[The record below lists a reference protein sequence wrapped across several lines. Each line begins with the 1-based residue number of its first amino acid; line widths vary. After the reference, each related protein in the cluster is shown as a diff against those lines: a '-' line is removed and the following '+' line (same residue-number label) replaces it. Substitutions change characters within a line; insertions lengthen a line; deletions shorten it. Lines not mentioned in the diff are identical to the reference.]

1 MNRKTNTIVFS
12 LTASL
17 LLVPALPALDQR
29 AAMDQSPVEVIRA
42 RNRAVTQILDRSGDE
57 PNEQTREQ
65 LKDVIN
71 SVMDFRELS
80 RRALGKHWNGRTE
93 QEKAEFVDVFEQLI
107 RNSSVKKL
115 SIYRADSVTYDEP
128 TITGDDARVRTAAYK
143 DRKSVEI
150 VYEMHT
156 VDGEWKAYDL
166 VIDGASTVR
175 TYRDS
180 FYRQLAKSS
189 YPEMYAKLVRKL
201 NEEQ

>member
-1 MNRKTNTIVFS
+1 MNRRTSTIVSS

-17 LLVPALPALDQR
+17 LLVPALPALDQS
-29 AAMDQSPVEVIRA
+29 AAIDQSPVEVIRA
-42 RNRAVTQILDRSGDE
+42 RNQAVTQILETSGDE
-57 PNEQTREQ
+57 PSEETRKQ

-71 SVMDFRELS
+71 GVMDFRELS
-80 RRALGKHWNGRTE
+80 RRALGKHWKDRTE
-93 QEKAEFVDVFEQLI
+93 QEKTDFVDVFEQLI

-128 TITGDDARVRTAAYK
+128 TITDNGARVRTAAYK

-150 VYEMHT
+150 VYKMHE

-189 YPEMYAKLVRKL
+189 YSEMYAKLVRKL